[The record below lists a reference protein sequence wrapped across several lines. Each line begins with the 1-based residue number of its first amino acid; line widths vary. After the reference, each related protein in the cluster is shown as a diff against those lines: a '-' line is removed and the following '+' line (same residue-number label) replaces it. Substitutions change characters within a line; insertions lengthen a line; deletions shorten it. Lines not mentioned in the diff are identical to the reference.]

1 MLEFSEQTISIVV
14 VLVTVAWL
22 YRQSSSRSAATEEDG
37 KFAYPPSPP
46 EYHWLWKHG
55 KALARDEA
63 GWSHDITFL
72 KWMKLL
78 NSKVVSFEVPVMGR
92 MITVGD
98 AALAKYVLQSKS
110 KNGGSLFPKSPTYSN
125 VLPLIGKKSIIV
137 MEGSEW
143 AHQRKVFNPGFS
155 PDYLKGIVATIAK
168 KTDRFLE
175 ICEKDD
181 IANDKPT
188 NMCARAIDLTSDVIA
203 QVAFGEDWGVN
214 SKEDNGGMQ
223 TLVTLRDLTD
233 CIGARRRHPLLRLHP
248 LHNRKI
254 SRLSVE
260 LDKDMQRLVRRRIA
274 KIQKETDSNAPQK
287 DILSLTLSTVLK
299 ANKEEKLSKAAKGEE
314 SSSSDVVF
322 SDDDMECMTAQLKT
336 FYFAGHDTTA
346 TTIAWA
352 FWLLMMN
359 PEALKKARDEVEEHL
374 GKAWVQTV
382 ASGGLIPEESTTYE
396 TLQKC
401 QYLDAISRETLR
413 LYPPATS
420 ARYQADPDAT
430 WGNYK
435 LGKSVIHINIYAIQR
450 DPDLWGK
457 DADEFRPERFLGDE
471 GRKKINSFDFLPFS
485 KGSRDCI
492 GKYFALLE
500 AKIALAALI
509 VRFDGTVVDPDK
521 EVYTANVTNV
531 PMNGC
536 LVKLVRRSEAEAS
549 VMAQ

>member
-1 MLEFSEQTISIVV
+1 VI
-14 VLVTVAWL
+14 
-22 YRQSSSRSAATEEDG
+22 
-37 KFAYPPSPP
+37 
-46 EYHWLWKHG
+46 
-55 KALARDEA
+55 
-63 GWSHDITFL
+63 
-72 KWMKLL
+72 
-78 NSKVVSFEVPVMGR
+78 
-92 MITVGD
+92 GD
-98 AALAKYVLQSKS
+98 ADVEVHAE
-110 KNGGSLFPKSPTYSN
+110 
-125 VLPLIGKKSIIV
+125 GKEWQHESDSGDDPAHSEEGQRRHAEDSFRKRERRLTLGEQAILSDRPHGDKDV
-137 MEGSEW
+137 DLVPEGSEW

-155 PDYLKGIVATIAK
+155 PDYLKGIVATIAQ

-214 SKEDNGGMQ
+214 SKENNGGMQ

-374 GKAWVQTV
+374 GKDWVETV

-435 LGKSVIHINIYAIQR
+435 LGKSVFH
-450 DPDLWGK
+450 
-457 DADEFRPERFLGDE
+457 
-471 GRKKINSFDFLPFS
+471 
-485 KGSRDCI
+485 CI